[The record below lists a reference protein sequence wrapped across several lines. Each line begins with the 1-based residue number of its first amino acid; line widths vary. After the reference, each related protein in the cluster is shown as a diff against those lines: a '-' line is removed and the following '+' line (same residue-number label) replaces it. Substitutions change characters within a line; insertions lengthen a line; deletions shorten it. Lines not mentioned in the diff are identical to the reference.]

1 MSIEGK
7 KTKTKEKEP
16 LIVSA
21 CLMGIGCRYDG
32 ESRGREDLSRLAEK
46 YTLIPVC
53 PEIYGGLPTPRT
65 PAEIVGARVLTRDG
79 RDVTAEYERGAAAA
93 LKIAEITGAK
103 KALLKERSP
112 SCGTGSVYDGT
123 FTGALRPGDGVAAA
137 LLRRAGLSLFG
148 ESDIPELLGGD

>member
-1 MSIEGK
+1 MSTDS
-7 KTKTKEKEP
+7 KTETKEKEP
-16 LIVSA
+16 LIISA

-32 ESRGREDLSRLAEK
+32 ESRGREEISRLAEK

-65 PAEIVGARVLTRDG
+65 PSEIVGARVLTRDG
-79 RDVTAEYERGAAAA
+79 QDVTAEYERGAAAT
-93 LKIAEITGAK
+93 LRIAVLTGAK

-112 SCGTGSVYDGT
+112 SCGTGLVYDGT
-123 FTGALRPGDGVAAA
+123 FTGTLRPGDGVAAA

-148 ESDIPELLGGD
+148 EGDIPALLGDD

>member
-1 MSIEGK
+1 MSTDSKTETK
-7 KTKTKEKEP
+7 KKEP
-16 LIVSA
+16 LIISA

-32 ESRGREDLSRLAEK
+32 ESRGREEISRLAEK

-65 PAEIVGARVLTRDG
+65 PSEIVGARVLTRDG
-79 RDVTAEYERGAAAA
+79 RDVTAEYERGAAAT
-93 LKIAEITGAK
+93 LRIAVLTGAK

-123 FTGALRPGDGVAAA
+123 FTGTLRPGDGVAAA

-148 ESDIPELLGGD
+148 EGDIPSLLGDD

>member
-21 CLMGIGCRYDG
+21 CLMGVGCRYDG

-53 PEIYGGLPTPRT
+53 PEIYGGLPTPRI

-123 FTGALRPGDGVAAA
+123 FTGALRPGDGVAAV

-148 ESDIPELLGGD
+148 EGDIPVLLGGD

>member
-1 MSIEGK
+1 MSIGNKEAKVK
-7 KTKTKEKEP
+7 KKEP

-21 CLMGIGCRYDG
+21 CLMGVGCRYDG
-32 ESRGREDLSRLAEK
+32 ESRGREDISRLAEK

-65 PAEIVGARVLTRDG
+65 PAEIVGVRVLTRDG
-79 RDVTAEYERGAAAA
+79 RDVTAEYERGAAAT

-137 LLRRAGLSLFG
+137 LLRCAGLSIFG
-148 ESDIPELLGGD
+148 ESDILELLDGD